1 MRKIMIIETI
11 QQIIIKIIVINMED
25 LSVSILIDNK
35 NNVSNPIKIPKR
47 KTSIWIPDH
56 KVNSCFSCNERFNI
70 IKRKH
75 HCRLCGRIYCHSCT
89 TYIRK
94 INELLIS
101 TTPPSDVFSSNYIYD
116 KLGVNWWSADVRI
129 CKECEKDAKII
140 DKSELYI
147 VLFSIIQ
154 VKITDLM
161 RLRLVCK
168 EWCSSINHILS
179 AFRSIQYKLSN
190 QKFSRL
196 EKNILWTHRYE
207 FHSHYYW
214 ISKCITANSDRNS
227 EELEDLIQFYISD
240 NSNTLKCNHLLCRS
254 DCQKFCKSEDILELC
269 FYSNLKRNKCVE
281 KLIVHELIKQDEAFF
296 VYILPWLIEISKTSM
311 EIGWELVR
319 QCVVSRHLSYLFYFE
334 TKIYINTLTTNKNL
348 KDIISKFNIHIE
360 DKLRDEIRKTDEFM
374 KFIKLLLTKDVS
386 FYEENINYWFKQ
398 NLYVALPW
406 NPSLLCVGVDYRN
419 IRQLTSNSR
428 PYIVPLIICK
438 KSGNQKVKYIKNILI
453 KHEDLRK
460 DKLTMYVTRWINIL
474 CTELITMKTYN
485 IVCYDID
492 YGWIEMVPNTITLF
506 DIEQNG
512 QTLTNYIMD
521 NNPNSTAAQLRH
533 NFIETCV
540 GACVLCYIL
549 GVGDRH
555 KENIL
560 INDKGEIINVDFSF
574 ILGKD
579 PKHVNTEMRITSE
592 MLEMLGGK
600 NSNNF
605 IKFKSKCIKIYKK
618 IRKYS
623 NLWFLLLSYLA
634 FNEPM
639 IDDFWDDYIKIKKHV
654 IERLVP
660 GEFDDE
666 SSTQIV
672 EIVEKSSGDSYVQR
686 FTDLTHSIAK
696 KTQTWTG
703 MFQFD

>member
-1 MRKIMIIETI
+1 
-11 QQIIIKIIVINMED
+11 MED

-35 NNVSNPIKIPKR
+35 RKKSNPIQIPKR

-56 KVNSCFSCNERFNI
+56 KVNNCFSCNERFNI

-75 HCRLCGRIYCHSCT
+75 HCRLCGRIYCHNCT
-89 TYIRK
+89 TYISK

-101 TTPPSDVFSSNYIYD
+101 TTPPSNMFSSNYIYN
-116 KLGVNWWSADVRI
+116 KLNINWWSADVRI
-129 CKECEKDAKII
+129 CKECEKEVNII

-147 VLFSIIQ
+147 ILFSILQ

-161 RLRLVCK
+161 NLRLVCK
-168 EWCSSINHILS
+168 QWCSSINHILS
-179 AFRSIQYKLSN
+179 TFRSIQYKLSS
-190 QKFSRL
+190 QKFTKL

-207 FHSHYYW
+207 FYGHYYW
-214 ISKCITANSDRNS
+214 ISKCITANSDRP
-227 EELEDLIQFYISD
+227 EQQITELVNYYIK
-240 NSNTLKCNHLLCRS
+240 NNNKILNCNQLLCRS
-254 DCQKFCKSEDILELC
+254 DCKQFCKSEDILELS
-269 FYSNLKRNKCVE
+269 FYSNIRKNKSIE
-281 KLIVHELIKQDEAFF
+281 ELIKHVLSKQDVSFF
-296 VYILPWLIEISKTSM
+296 VYLLPWLIEIAKSSL

-319 QCVVSRHLSYLFYFE
+319 QCVFDNHLAYLFYFE
-334 TKIYINTLTTNKNL
+334 TKLYINTLTTNKIL
-348 KDIISKFNIHIE
+348 KQIIAKFNTHISDE
-360 DKLRDEIRKTDEFM
+360 LRDEIRKTDEFM
-374 KFIKLLLTKDVS
+374 KFIKLLLTKDRS
-386 FYEENINYWFKQ
+386 YYKENIDYWFKQ
-398 NLYVALPW
+398 NLYVPMPW
-406 NPSLLCVGVDYRN
+406 NPSLLCIGVDCKN
-419 IRQLTSNSR
+419 IRQLKSNSK
-428 PYIVPLIICK
+428 PFIVPLIICK
-438 KSGNQKVKYIKNILI
+438 KSGNKKVRYIKNILV
-453 KHEDLRK
+453 KNEDLRK
-460 DKLTMYVTRWINIL
+460 DKLTMYIARWINIL
-474 CTELITMKTYN
+474 CNDLITMKTYN
-485 IVCYDID
+485 ITCYDVD
-492 YGWIEMVPNTITLF
+492 YGWVEMVPDTITLY

-521 NNPNSTAAQLRH
+521 NNLNSTAGQLRD

-540 GACVLCYIL
+540 GSCVLCYIL

-560 INDKGEIINVDFSF
+560 INNDGEIINVDFSF

-634 FNEPM
+634 FNEPI
-639 IDDFWDDYIKIKKHV
+639 IDDFFNDYNKIKQHV

-672 EIVEKSSGDSYVQR
+672 DIVEKSSGDSYLQK
-686 FTDLTHSIAK
+686 FTDFTHDMAN
-696 KTQTWTG
+696 KTKNFTG
-703 MFQFD
+703 IFHFD